1 MNIKTNKGITLIAL
15 VITIIVM
22 LLMASVAIQMSLGK
36 DGLITKANKAR
47 IEQARIELL
56 EEGKMQVLNYSL
68 RNNLEGK
75 NDNILNNLYTSK
87 WFTEKYEIHDG
98 NVNIYDKNLKE
109 NIITKI
115 DFEESIKNKK
125 DDSKNGKGTSVSQ
138 PSLIVANV
146 KIDKITINDN
156 IVKGIGQ
163 PLANIT
169 IRINGNEYYTTG
181 DNSGRWNKNIPYQD
195 SGTVISVEQNYK
207 GIIRYDS
214 INVIEESSGSGGN
227 EFIGGNNED
236 DEGPSTV
243 INP

>member
-22 LLMASVAIQMSLGK
+22 LVMASVAIQMSLGK

-47 IEQARIELL
+47 IEQARTELL
-56 EEGKMQVLNYSL
+56 EEGKMQALNYSL

-115 DFEESIKNKK
+115 DFEELIKNKK
-125 DDSKNGKGTSVSQ
+125 DDSKNGKGASASQ
-138 PSLIVANV
+138 PSIIVANV

-156 IVKGIGQ
+156 IVKGVGQ

-169 IRINGNEYYTTG
+169 IRINGNEYYTTV
-181 DNSGRWNKNIPYQD
+181 DNSGRWNTNIH
-195 SGTVISVEQNYK
+195 TISRFWNCDFSRTK
-207 GIIRYDS
+207 L
-214 INVIEESSGSGGN
+214 
-227 EFIGGNNED
+227 
-236 DEGPSTV
+236 
-243 INP
+243 

>member
-1 MNIKTNKGITLIAL
+1 M
-15 VITIIVM
+15 
-22 LLMASVAIQMSLGK
+22 
-36 DGLITKANKAR
+36 
-47 IEQARIELL
+47 QA
-56 EEGKMQVLNYSL
+56 LNYSL

-156 IVKGIGQ
+156 IVKGVGQ

-169 IRINGNEYYTTG
+169 IRINGNEYYTTV
-181 DNSGRWNKNIPYQD
+181 DNSGRWNTNIPYQD
-195 SGTVISVEQNYK
+195 SGTVILVEQNYK

-214 INVIEESSGSGGN
+214 INVIEEPSGSGGN

>member
-47 IEQARIELL
+47 IEQARTELL
-56 EEGKMQVLNYSL
+56 EEGKMQALNYSL

-125 DDSKNGKGTSVSQ
+125 DDSKNRKGTSVSQ
-138 PSLIVANV
+138 PSLIVTNI

-169 IRINGNEYYTTG
+169 IRINGNEYYTTV

>member
-47 IEQARIELL
+47 IEQARTELL
-56 EEGKMQVLNYSL
+56 EEGKMQALNYSL

-98 NVNIYDKNLKE
+98 NVNIYDKNLKK

-115 DFEESIKNKK
+115 DFEESMKNKK

-138 PSLIVANV
+138 PSLIIANV
-146 KIDKITINDN
+146 RIDKITINDN

-169 IRINGNEYYTTG
+169 IRINGNEYYTTV

-195 SGTVISVEQNYK
+195 YGIVISVEQNYK

-227 EFIGGNNED
+227 EFIGGNNEE

>member
-56 EEGKMQVLNYSL
+56 EEGKMQALNYSL

-125 DDSKNGKGTSVSQ
+125 
-138 PSLIVANV
+138 
-146 KIDKITINDN
+146 
-156 IVKGIGQ
+156 
-163 PLANIT
+163 
-169 IRINGNEYYTTG
+169 
-181 DNSGRWNKNIPYQD
+181 
-195 SGTVISVEQNYK
+195 
-207 GIIRYDS
+207 
-214 INVIEESSGSGGN
+214 
-227 EFIGGNNED
+227 
-236 DEGPSTV
+236 
-243 INP
+243 

>member
-1 MNIKTNKGITLIAL
+1 M
-15 VITIIVM
+15 
-22 LLMASVAIQMSLGK
+22 
-36 DGLITKANKAR
+36 
-47 IEQARIELL
+47 
-56 EEGKMQVLNYSL
+56 
-68 RNNLEGK
+68 
-75 NDNILNNLYTSK
+75 
-87 WFTEKYEIHDG
+87 
-98 NVNIYDKNLKE
+98 
-109 NIITKI
+109 
-115 DFEESIKNKK
+115 KNKK

-138 PSLIVANV
+138 PSLIIANV
-146 KIDKITINDN
+146 RIDKITINDN

-169 IRINGNEYYTTG
+169 IRINGNEYYTTV

-195 SGTVISVEQNYK
+195 YGTVISVEQNYK

-227 EFIGGNNED
+227 EFIGGNNEE

>member
-47 IEQARIELL
+47 IEQARTELL
-56 EEGKMQVLNYSL
+56 EEGKMQALNYSL

-138 PSLIVANV
+138 PSIIVANV

-156 IVKGIGQ
+156 IVKGVGQ

-169 IRINGNEYYTTG
+169 IRINGNEYYTTV
-181 DNSGRWNKNIPYQD
+181 DNSGRWNTNIPYQD
-195 SGTVISVEQNYK
+195 SGTVILVEQNYK

-214 INVIEESSGSGGN
+214 INVIEEPSGSGGN

>member
-47 IEQARIELL
+47 IEQARTELL
-56 EEGKMQVLNYSL
+56 E
-68 RNNLEGK
+68 EGK

-125 DDSKNGKGTSVSQ
+125 DDSKNGKETSVSQ

-169 IRINGNEYYTTG
+169 IRINGNEYYTTV

>member
-1 MNIKTNKGITLIAL
+1 M
-15 VITIIVM
+15 
-22 LLMASVAIQMSLGK
+22 
-36 DGLITKANKAR
+36 
-47 IEQARIELL
+47 QA
-56 EEGKMQVLNYSL
+56 LNYSL

-98 NVNIYDKNLKE
+98 NVNIYHKNLKE

-125 DDSKNGKGTSVSQ
+125 DDSKNGSGTSVLQ

-169 IRINGNEYYTTG
+169 IRINGNEYYTTV

>member
-1 MNIKTNKGITLIAL
+1 MNIKINKGVTLIAL

-22 LLMASVAIQMSLGK
+22 LLMASVAIQMALGK

-47 IEQARIELL
+47 IEQVRTELL
-56 EEGKMQVLNYSL
+56 EEGKMQALNYSL

-138 PSLIVANV
+138 PLLIVANV
-146 KIDKITINDN
+146 KIDKITIDDN
-156 IVKGIGQ
+156 IVKGVGH
-163 PLANIT
+163 
-169 IRINGNEYYTTG
+169 GNEYYTTV

-214 INVIEESSGSGGN
+214 INVIEEPSGSGGN
-227 EFIGGNNED
+227 EFVGGNNED

>member
-47 IEQARIELL
+47 IEQARTELL
-56 EEGKMQVLNYSL
+56 EEGKMQALNYSL

-169 IRINGNEYYTTG
+169 IRINGNEYYTTV
-181 DNSGRWNKNIPYQD
+181 DSSGRWNKNIPYQD

>member
-47 IEQARIELL
+47 IEKARIELL
-56 EEGKMQVLNYSL
+56 EEGKMQALNYSL

-156 IVKGIGQ
+156 IVKGVGQ

-169 IRINGNEYYTTG
+169 IRINGNEYYTTV
-181 DNSGRWNKNIPYQD
+181 DNSGRWNTNIPYQD
-195 SGTVISVEQNYK
+195 SGTVILVEQNYK

-214 INVIEESSGSGGN
+214 INVIEEPSGSGGN

>member
-47 IEQARIELL
+47 IEQARTELL
-56 EEGKMQVLNYSL
+56 EEGEMQALNYSL

-98 NVNIYDKNLKE
+98 NVNIYDKNLKK

-115 DFEESIKNKK
+115 DFEESMKNKK

-138 PSLIVANV
+138 PSLIIANV
-146 KIDKITINDN
+146 RIDKITINDN

-169 IRINGNEYYTTG
+169 IRINGNEYYTTV

-195 SGTVISVEQNYK
+195 YGTVISVEQNYK

-227 EFIGGNNED
+227 EFIGGNNEE

>member
-47 IEQARIELL
+47 IEQARTELL
-56 EEGKMQVLNYSL
+56 EEGKMQALNYSL

-98 NVNIYDKNLKE
+98 NVNIYDKNLKK

-115 DFEESIKNKK
+115 DFEESMKNKK

-138 PSLIVANV
+138 PSLIIANV
-146 KIDKITINDN
+146 RIDKITINDN

-169 IRINGNEYYTTG
+169 IRINGNEYYTTV

-195 SGTVISVEQNYK
+195 YGTVISVEQNYK

-227 EFIGGNNED
+227 EFIGGNNEE

>member
-47 IEQARIELL
+47 IEQARTELL
-56 EEGKMQVLNYSL
+56 EEGKMQALNYSL

-169 IRINGNEYYTTG
+169 IRINGNEYYTTV
-181 DNSGRWNKNIPYQD
+181 DNSGRWNKNIPYQG